1 MFSSNKKP
9 VFGGLMEASYDV
21 IVVGGGPCGIL
32 TAIECAKSN
41 LKVCLLEKHFKI
53 GEPPHCA
60 GLLSVKGLKLLGLYN
75 HLFSEWDGV
84 IQNPSIRG
92 ATFFSPSNYQF
103 KVERETPQ
111 AVVVDRV
118 EFDKKIFQYAEILG
132 VEAFK
137 GVHVEKIEKTDSG
150 MKVYV
155 KMKSLQKKEPAKLV
169 TVSSDL
175 VIDAEGTDSRLLLQ
189 AGLTPHKK
197 NWVYSGA
204 QVELEKVKDLNPNM
218 VELYLGQKIAP
229 GFFAWIIPLK
239 GEGARVGLIAKHGY
253 RTRMLLKK
261 FMNSHPIASK
271 KVKGAKIRRKMGGKV
286 PLSCPIKRTVTD
298 NFIVVGDAAGQTK
311 PTTGGGVV
319 TGGLCAIIAAK
330 AAKKAVEEQNF
341 SSNFLKE
348 NYEKSWQ
355 KLLKKQLKLMF
366 LLRKT
371 FNILSDQAIDHLFKT
386 IKTYK
391 IEKVIEKKGDI
402 DWQATLILTA
412 LKNPIT
418 YSLIPK
424 IITSIKK

>member
-1 MFSSNKKP
+1 MKSF
-9 VFGGLMEASYDV
+9 YDV

-32 TAIECAKSN
+32 TSIECAKTD
-41 LKVCLLEKHFKI
+41 LKVCLLEEHLKI

-60 GLLSVKGLKLLGLYN
+60 GILSLKGLKLLGLYDR
-75 HLFSEWDGV
+75 LLSEWDEAV
-84 IQNPSIRG
+84 QNPAIKG
-92 ATFFSPSNYQF
+92 ATFFSPSNYCF
-103 KVERETPQ
+103 EVKRDTPQ
-111 AVVVDRV
+111 AIIVDRA
-118 EFDKKIFQYAEILG
+118 ELERKMFQHAEKLDI
-132 VEAFK
+132 EAFK
-137 GVHVEKIEKTDSG
+137 GARAEKIEKTDSN

-155 KMKSLQKKEPAKLV
+155 KIKNHKKKETTKLE
-169 TVSSDL
+169 TISSNL
-175 VIDAEGTDSRLLLQ
+175 VIDAEGSDARLLSQ
-189 AGLTPHKK
+189 AGLTPPKK
-197 NWVYSGA
+197 DWVYSGA
-204 QVELEKVKDLNPNM
+204 QFEIEKVKDLDPTM

-239 GEGARVGLIAKHGY
+239 DENARVGLIAKPGHQT
-253 RTRMLLKK
+253 RTLLKN

-271 KVKGAKIRRKMGGKV
+271 KVKEAKIRKKMGGKV
-286 PLSCPIKRTVTD
+286 PLGGPIKRTITD
-298 NFIVVGDAAGQTK
+298 NFIVVGDAASQTK
-311 PTTGGGVV
+311 STTGGGVI

-330 AAKKAVEEQNF
+330 AAKKAVEEENF

-348 NYEKSWQ
+348 NYEKPWK
-355 KLLKKQLKLMF
+355 KLLKKQFKLML

-391 IEKVIEKKGDI
+391 IEKIIEKKGDI

-424 IITSIKK
+424 IITSIKQKER